1 MTGPTENEAAN
12 PVREAFDAAFYLD
25 RYPDVAEA
33 GIDPFQHF
41 MDMGW
46 REGRSPAPWF
56 IMDVYL
62 SVNPD
67 IKSAGV
73 NPFEHY
79 VITGRL
85 EGRPLKD
92 DYGFRYDILKNS
104 PPLEERVLWA
114 RTAARKI
121 EAAPA
126 AQLEAALDAAGSLVG
141 LHISVSH
148 DDYTASLG
156 GVQLCLAR
164 EADAIAQAG
173 RPRLH
178 VYPASPSPVIDV
190 ETAEPLVGVL
200 INGERAGLFAAHAV
214 AKALKGRVS
223 KATFAVH
230 SFLGH
235 AIPAVTAIL
244 KAAGLRKGF
253 FWIHD
258 FASVCSNYALLRND
272 VVFCGAPP
280 PDSQACGICIYG
292 ERRQIHLAEHGDF
305 FRAFE
310 LTAVAP
316 SQAAMSL
323 WLKTYPNAA
332 KATRVLPHAV
342 LEPRT
347 VENRPTPTKSRT
359 KARSAP
365 LRVGFLGMPAD
376 HKGWPVYARLVDM
389 LRGDSRY
396 TFLHLGFAPDE
407 TSSATFEK
415 VGGQGGR
422 TMAEAVETLELD
434 VAVIWSLCPETF
446 CFTAYEAVA
455 AGAAVITLPDA
466 GNVPRFVEAADQG
479 ARGVVVADEH
489 ALFDLFHDGGA
500 LALSRSKRKPQH
512 FDMAFSRMTADLL
525 AKGASR

>member
-1 MTGPTENEAAN
+1 MTGSTETEAAS

-33 GIDPFQHF
+33 GVDAFWHF
-41 MDMGW
+41 MNLGW
-46 REGRSPAPWF
+46 SEGRDPAPWF

-67 IKSAGV
+67 IRSAGV

-79 VITGRL
+79 VITGRS

-104 PPLEERVLWA
+104 PPLEERVFWA
-114 RTAARKI
+114 RRAAREI
-121 EAAPA
+121 EAAPV
-126 AQLEAALDAAGSLVG
+126 AQLEAALDAAGSLAR

-164 EADAIAQAG
+164 EAVAIAQAG

-178 VYPASPSPVIDV
+178 IYPSSHSPVIDV
-190 ETAEPLVGVL
+190 ETAEPLVGLL
-200 INGERAGLFAAHAV
+200 INGQRAGLFPAEAV
-214 AKALKGRVS
+214 AKALTGRVS

-235 AIPAVTAIL
+235 SIPAVTAIL
-244 KAAGLRKGF
+244 KAAGLSKGF

-280 PDSQACGICIYG
+280 PDSQACGICVYG

-310 LTAVAP
+310 LTSVAP
-316 SQAAMSL
+316 SEAAMSL
-323 WLKTYPNAA
+323 WRKTYPKAA
-332 KATRVLPHAV
+332 KAMRVLPHAV
-342 LEPRT
+342 LEPRE
-347 VENRPTPTKSRT
+347 VKKKPRT
-359 KARSAP
+359 AKTP

-376 HKGWPVYARLVDM
+376 HKGWPVFARLVDM
-389 LRGDSRY
+389 FRSDPRY
-396 TFLHLGFAPDE
+396 QFLHLGFAPDP
-407 TSSATFEK
+407 SCAAAFEK
-415 VGGQGGR
+415 VGGPDGR
-422 TMAEAVETLELD
+422 TMAEAVETLDLD
-434 VAVIWSLCPETF
+434 VAVVWSLCPETF
-446 CFTAYEAVA
+446 CFTAYEAVS
-455 AGAAVITLPDA
+455 AGAAVLTLPDA
-466 GNVPRFVEAADQG
+466 GNVPRFVEAGDG
-479 ARGVVVADEH
+479 ASRGLVVADEH
-489 ALFDLFHDGGA
+489 ELFALFRDGGA
-500 LALSRSKRKPQH
+500 LALARSKRKPQH
-512 FDMAFSRMTADLL
+512 FDMSFSRMTADLL
-525 AKGASR
+525 ARGAGR

>member
-1 MTGPTENEAAN
+1 MTGQGETAAAN
-12 PVREAFDAAFYLD
+12 PVRDAFDATFYLK

-41 MDMGW
+41 MEQGW
-46 REGRSPAPWF
+46 SEGRSPAPWF

-67 IKSAGV
+67 IMSAGV

-104 PPLEERVLWA
+104 PTLEDRVRWA
-114 RTAARKI
+114 RNAARKV
-121 EAAPA
+121 EAAPVA
-126 AQLEAALDAAGSLVG
+126 DLEAKLTAAGSLAG
-141 LHISVSH
+141 LHITVSH

-164 EADAIAQAG
+164 EAEAVAETG

-178 VYPASPSPVIDV
+178 LYPASHSPVIDV
-190 ETAEPLVGVL
+190 ESDQPLVGVL
-200 INGERAGLFAAHAV
+200 LNGERVGLYAAEAV
-214 AKALKGRVS
+214 ARLLAGRVS
-223 KATFAVH
+223 RATFAVH

-235 AIPAVTAIL
+235 SIPAITAIL

-280 PDSQACGICIYG
+280 PESQACGICVYG

-316 SQAAMSL
+316 SEAALAL
-323 WLKTYPNAA
+323 WRKTYPRAA
-332 KATRVLPHAV
+332 KAVRVLPHAV
-342 LEPRT
+342 LEPRSAA
-347 VENRPTPTKSRT
+347 RPA
-359 KARSAP
+359 KARAKSAP

-376 HKGWPVYARLVDM
+376 HKGWPVYARLVEAFRSDP
-389 LRGDSRY
+389 RY
-396 TFLHLGFAPDE
+396 HFLHLGFSPDE
-407 TSSATFEK
+407 ASGATFEK
-415 VGGQGGR
+415 VGGPGGR
-422 TMAEAVETLELD
+422 SMAEAAEALELD

-455 AGAAVITLPDA
+455 AGAAVLTLPDA
-466 GNVPRFVEAADQG
+466 GNVPHFVRAGDAGE
-479 ARGVVVADEH
+479 RGRVVADEDELF
-489 ALFDLFHDGGA
+489 ALFSDGEA
-500 LALSRSKRKPQH
+500 LALARSKRKPQR
-512 FDMAFSRMTADLL
+512 FDLAFSRMTADLMT
-525 AKGASR
+525 KGVAR

>member
-1 MTGPTENEAAN
+1 MTGPTQTDAAN

-33 GIDPFQHF
+33 GLDPFHHF
-41 MDMGW
+41 MDWGW
-46 REGRSPAPWF
+46 REGRDPAPWF

-73 NPFEHY
+73 NPFQHY
-79 VITGRL
+79 VVTGRL

-121 EAAPA
+121 QVAPVA
-126 AQLEAALDAAGSLVG
+126 ELEAALTAAGSLAG

-164 EADAIAQAG
+164 EADAIAEAG

-178 VYPASPSPVIDV
+178 IYPASYSPVIDV
-190 ETAEPLVGVL
+190 ETDQPMVGVL
-200 INGERAGLFAAHAV
+200 INGERAGLFPAEAV
-214 AKALKGRVS
+214 AQALAGRVS

-235 AIPAVTAIL
+235 TIPAITAIL

-310 LTAVAP
+310 VTAVAP
-316 SQAAMSL
+316 SAAAMSL
-323 WLKTYPNAA
+323 WRKTYPGAA
-332 KATRVLPHAV
+332 KAVRVLPHAV
-342 LEPRT
+342 LEPRKAT
-347 VENRPTPTKSRT
+347 RPA
-359 KARSAP
+359 KARARTAP

-376 HKGWPVYARLVDM
+376 HKGWPVFARLAEMFRSDP
-389 LRGDSRY
+389 RY
-396 TFLHLGFAPDE
+396 QFLHLGFTPDAA
-407 TSSATFEK
+407 SSATFEK
-415 VGGQGGR
+415 VGGPGGR
-422 TMAEAVETLELD
+422 SMAEAVETLELD

-455 AGAAVITLPDA
+455 AGAAVLTLPDA
-466 GNVPRFVEAADQG
+466 GNVPRFIEAGDG
-479 ARGVVVADEH
+479 ASRGLVVADEH
-489 ALFDLFHDGGA
+489 RLFDLFRDGGA
-500 LALSRSKRKPQH
+500 LALARSKRKPQR
-512 FDMAFSRMTADLL
+512 FDMTFSRMTADLL
-525 AKGASR
+525 AKGAGR

>member
-1 MTGPTENEAAN
+1 MTGPTETEAAN
-12 PVREAFDAAFYLD
+12 PVREAFDAAFYLE

-46 REGRSPAPWF
+46 REGRSPARWF

-121 EAAPA
+121 EAAPVA
-126 AQLEAALDAAGSLVG
+126 ELEVALDAAGSLAG
-141 LHISVSH
+141 LHITVSH

-164 EADAIAQAG
+164 EAAAMAEAG

-178 VYPASPSPVIDV
+178 LYPASYSPVIDV
-190 ETAEPLVGVL
+190 ETDQPLVGVL
-200 INGERAGLFAAHAV
+200 INGERAGLFAAETV
-214 AKALKGRVS
+214 AQALKGRVS

-244 KAAGLRKGF
+244 KAAGLSKGF

-280 PDSQACGICIYG
+280 PDSQACGICVYG
-292 ERRQIHLAEHGDF
+292 ERRHIHLAEHAEF

-316 SQAAMSL
+316 SEAAMAL
-323 WLKTYPNAA
+323 WRKTYP
-332 KATRVLPHAV
+332 KAVKTTRVLPHAV
-342 LEPRT
+342 LEPRE
-347 VENRPTPTKSRT
+347 VKKKPRA
-359 KARSAP
+359 ARAP

-376 HKGWPVYARLVDM
+376 HKGWPVYARLAEMFRSDP
-389 LRGDSRY
+389 RY
-396 TFLHLGFAPDE
+396 QFLHLGFAPDE
-407 TSSATFEK
+407 AASATFEK
-415 VGGQGGR
+415 VGGPGGR
-422 TMAEAVETLELD
+422 SMAEAVETLDLD

-455 AGAAVITLPDA
+455 AGAAVLTLPDA
-466 GNVPRFVEAADQG
+466 GNVPKFVEAGEA
-479 ARGVVVADEH
+479 ASRGLVVADEH
-489 ALFDLFHDGGA
+489 ELVALFRDGGA
-500 LALSRSKRKPQH
+500 LALARSRRRPQH
-512 FDMAFSRMTADLL
+512 FDITFSRMTGDLL
-525 AKGASR
+525 ARGARR